1 MSVVG
6 RDGAPFV
13 PPARPGIQS
22 RLWRQI
28 TRRLLPFM
36 AKPTLPPEVR
46 RRRMDR
52 LIGAVPLPRGTR
64 VTPVQAGGVPAE
76 WIVPPGVETDAVLL
90 YLHGGGY
97 AAGSLATHR
106 LTAEQLAQAAGV
118 RALLPA
124 YRLAPEHRF
133 PAAVDDA
140 LAAYRWLLEEHGA
153 NPARVVV
160 AGDSAGGGLTIA
172 LAVAARDAGL
182 PLPAALVCIS
192 PWTDL
197 AGTGASMRTKAG
209 IDPCFTPEDLRL
221 QAREYLGD
229 TDPRQPLASPLYA
242 DLRGLP
248 PLLAQVGEDELLLD
262 DARRLVERAQ
272 AAGVDATLEVWPGL
286 WHIFA
291 LQGTFPE
298 SRQAMQRLGSF
309 LGHHLP
315 ERAAAITAPQ
325 AGAEKAVTG

>member
-1 MSVVG
+1 MSAEG
-6 RDGAPFV
+6 RDLAPFV
-13 PPARPGIQS
+13 PPARPGLQS
-22 RLWRQI
+22 RVWREM
-28 TRRLLPFM
+28 TRFVFRYMANPALP
-36 AKPTLPPEVR
+36 AEVR

-52 LIGAVPLPRGTR
+52 FVGTVRVSRGTR
-64 VTPVQAGGVPAE
+64 VERVMAGRVPAE

-97 AAGSLATHR
+97 AAGSFVTHR
-106 LTAEQLAQAAGV
+106 VVAEKMAQLARV

-140 LAAYRWLLEEHGA
+140 MAVYRWLIQEYGA
-153 NPARVVV
+153 DPARVVV

-172 LAVAARDAGL
+172 VAVTARDTGL
-182 PLPAALVCIS
+182 PRPAALACIS

-197 AGTGASMRTKAG
+197 AGTGESMRTKVG
-209 IDPCFTPEDLRL
+209 VDPCFTPEDLHL

-229 TDPRQPLASPLYA
+229 ADPKHPLASPLYA

-248 PLLAQVGEDELLLD
+248 PVMVQVGEDELLLD
-262 DARRLVERAQ
+262 DARRLVERAR
-272 AAGVDATLEVWPGL
+272 AAGVDATVEVWPGL

-291 LQGTFPE
+291 LQHFPE
-298 SRQAMQRLGSF
+298 SRVAMQRLGRF
-309 LGHHLP
+309 LRRHVEAH
-315 ERAAAITAPQ
+315 AAP
-325 AGAEKAVTG
+325 